1 MKNLTRLAIAVLMVT
16 ATLTSCKKNDTGGD
30 VVVTASPKHHG
41 TPIYGAT
48 IYVKFD
54 AVELPADITTNY
66 DAKFV
71 GQASETHVKIG
82 GLRYGDYFLYAE
94 GYDSTISA
102 AVTGGVA
109 VKIKWSERKDER
121 EVDVPVTE

>member
-1 MKNLTRLAIAVLMVT
+1 MRNLTRFALVLFVVT
-16 ATLTSCKKNDTGGD
+16 VAFTSCKKNDTGGD

-48 IYVKFD
+48 VYVKFD
-54 AVELPADITTNY
+54 ATESSADITTNY
-66 DAKFV
+66 DARFIGEPNEPFV
-71 GQASETHVKIG
+71 RIG

-102 AVTGGVA
+102 TVTGGVA
-109 VKIKWSERKDER
+109 VKIKWSERKDGRDVE
-121 EVDVPVTE
+121 VPVTE